1 MPGEKSLPV
10 SLHVSG
16 NRIKIPGT
24 KSALCE
30 TGAFS
35 FEWMVISIM
44 KSRRLVL
51 VLALTWCLS
60 AAGAIA
66 QSIPIKALFVGKQ
79 TDVKGQQFL
88 EAIRS
93 TIQQSSRFSIYDG
106 QLDELPANGVA
117 IYIYSIQVESADSH
131 APMGSAMVIQSMRQS
146 HVDRGYFKQVYQETW
161 MFAEDQPVADTVQKY
176 MSTLSE
182 RLKHL
187 TAPVL

>member
-1 MPGEKSLPV
+1 
-10 SLHVSG
+10 
-16 NRIKIPGT
+16 
-24 KSALCE
+24 
-30 TGAFS
+30 
-35 FEWMVISIM
+35 M
-44 KSRRLVL
+44 KSRQLVL
-51 VLALTWCLS
+51 VLALTGYLS
-60 AAGAIA
+60 AAGALA
-66 QSIPIKALFVGKQ
+66 QSIPVKALFVGKQ

-93 TIQQSSRFSIYDG
+93 TIQQSNRFSAYDG

-117 IYIYSIQVESADSH
+117 IYIYSIQVESADNH

-187 TAPVL
+187 AVPVL